1 VFSSVAAGEAE
12 RRAARPGDDIVARP
26 DVVMDRAFTVA
37 AAPAAVW
44 PWLVQLGK
52 KRAGWYLPASA
63 ERFLPPARLG
73 PVRRRW
79 LAETAGEFID
89 ALTITGMA
97 AGLKE
102 RLAAGRTPP

>member
-1 VFSSVAAGEAE
+1 MFSSVAADEAE
-12 RRAARPGDDIVARP
+12 RRAARPGDDLVARP

-63 ERFLPPARLG
+63 EHFLPRARRAARHQPGL
-73 PVRRRW
+73 
-79 LAETAGEFID
+79 
-89 ALTITGMA
+89 A

-102 RLAAGRTPP
+102 RLAAGSAPPGGSQAL